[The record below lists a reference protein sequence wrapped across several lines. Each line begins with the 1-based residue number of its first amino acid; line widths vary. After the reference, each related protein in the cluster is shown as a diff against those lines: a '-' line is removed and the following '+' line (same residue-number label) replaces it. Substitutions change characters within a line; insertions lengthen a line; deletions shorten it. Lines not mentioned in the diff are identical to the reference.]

1 MTIWERVDAALS
13 GLGVPI
19 FANAYVSATGT
30 DYPDLYLVYFL
41 VTAPPVLHADNSE
54 NLRDNLVQI
63 SVYYRGEVVVM
74 PDVESAMLAAGFTA
88 GTRRDLPYNKDTRH
102 LGLMFEFSYLE
113 ERN

>member
-63 SVYYRGEVVVM
+63 SIYNRSGLINL
-74 PDVESAMLAAGFTA
+74 PDVESAMVAAGFTA
-88 GTRRDLPYNKDTRH
+88 GTRRELPYSEDTRH
-102 LGLMFEFSYLE
+102 FGLMFEFSYLE